1 MSFSD
6 FESILELQGWAK
18 IVLLFLILSN
28 FIIIFGLKFQINII
42 TKIKSM
48 FDIKDIK
55 KDASSAKTVLL
66 IITHPEDAISYWS
79 PTIKT
84 LTNYNIKLK
93 ILCILSPNNSCS
105 HIFTDSDNEKNFEN
119 LSKILKLEDNKL
131 VKLSSFEPETISK
144 EIKKFLDDNNDIGTI
159 LSFDENGNN
168 IDDHLNCYLGLESF
182 LKNNREEVKAKGIKI
197 FLLDSFNTILN
208 CTLLIPMIFF
218 FFKEFGFIINNCFA
232 FNKWLK
238 IYNNISLGLL
248 KKIKFFFNCYSY
260 FNSFTKVELK

>member
-18 IVLLFLILSN
+18 IILLFLILSN
-28 FIIIFGLKFQINII
+28 FIIILGLKFQINII

-55 KDASSAKTVLL
+55 KDVSSTKTVLL
-66 IITHPEDAISYWS
+66 IITHPEDTISYWS

-93 ILCILSPNNSCS
+93 ILCILSPNNSCDQ
-105 HIFTDSDNEKNFEN
+105 IFTDNDNEKNFEN
-119 LSKILKLEDNKL
+119 LSKILKLEDNKI
-131 VKLSSFEPETISK
+131 VKLSSFEPENISK

-159 LSFDENGNN
+159 LSFDENGAGNAE
-168 IDDHLNCYLGLESF
+168 HANCYEGLELF
-182 LKNNREEVKAKGIKI
+182 LKNNREEIKRKEIKI
-197 FLLDSFNTILN
+197 FLLDSFNDILKYS
-208 CTLLIPMIFF
+208 LLIPMIFF
-218 FFKEFGFIINNCFA
+218 YFKEFGFNIISWFQ
-232 FNKWLK
+232 FNKWIK
-238 IYNNISLGLL
+238 IHKNLEIGFL
-248 KKIKFFFNCYSY
+248 KKIKLFFNCYSY

>member
-18 IVLLFLILSN
+18 IILLFLILSN

-55 KDASSAKTVLL
+55 KDVSSTKTVLL
-66 IITHPEDAISYWS
+66 IITHPEDTINYWS

-93 ILCILSPNNSCS
+93 ILCILSPNNSCG
-105 HIFTDSDNEKNFEN
+105 HIFTDSENEKNFEN
-119 LSKILKLEDNKL
+119 LSKILKLEDNKI
-131 VKLSSFEPETISK
+131 VKLPSFEPENISK

-168 IDDHLNCYLGLESF
+168 ISDYLNCYLGLETF

-197 FLLDSFNTILN
+197 FLLDSFSSILN

-238 IYNNISLGLL
+238 IFNNINLGLL
-248 KKIKFFFNCYSY
+248 KKITFFFNCYSY

>member
-84 LTNYNIKLK
+84 LNNYNIKLK

-119 LSKILKLEDNKL
+119 LSK
-131 VKLSSFEPETISK
+131 F
-144 EIKKFLDDNNDIGTI
+144 
-159 LSFDENGNN
+159 
-168 IDDHLNCYLGLESF
+168 
-182 LKNNREEVKAKGIKI
+182 
-197 FLLDSFNTILN
+197 
-208 CTLLIPMIFF
+208 
-218 FFKEFGFIINNCFA
+218 
-232 FNKWLK
+232 
-238 IYNNISLGLL
+238 
-248 KKIKFFFNCYSY
+248 
-260 FNSFTKVELK
+260 